1 MSNDIELMDI
11 DENYSIELKNM
22 NKIKYEI
29 KKDLL
34 RSFNQFPDQKLDY
47 SKLFHSKIY
56 TSHIKQVLI
65 KYTQPKTLKKKSI
78 RCEVRTRACLT
89 HQSLSLTPWKIF

>member
-11 DENYSIELKNM
+11 DENFSIELKNM

-78 RCEVRTRACLT
+78 NKVKKVTINESKNMTRMI
-89 HQSLSLTPWKIF
+89 SK